1 MNYQTYSYNHRHP
14 IMTPEQFNEITE
26 AITNGR
32 YSWACVLILRYI
44 GYNPIHYIPQRTY
57 SRLIQKNRQVLITNT
72 SPQNISPNIN
82 TSENYQDLSSL
93 N

>member
-1 MNYQTYSYNHRHP
+1 MNYQTYSHNHRHN

-57 SRLIQKNRQVLITNT
+57 SRLIQKNRLLITNT
-72 SPQNISPNIN
+72 SHQNINNSDHYP
-82 TSENYQDLSSL
+82 DLSSL

>member
-1 MNYQTYSYNHRHP
+1 
-14 IMTPEQFNEITE
+14 MTPEQFNEITE

-57 SRLIQKNRQVLITNT
+57 SRLIQKNRLLITNT
-72 SPQNISPNIN
+72 SHQNINNSDHYP
-82 TSENYQDLSSL
+82 DLSSL

>member
-1 MNYQTYSYNHRHP
+1 MNYQASSHNDRHN
-14 IMTPEQFNEITE
+14 IMTPEQFNEVTE
-26 AITNGR
+26 AIANGR

-57 SRLIQKNRQVLITNT
+57 SRLIQKNRQTLITHT
-72 SPQNISPNIN
+72 SHKQI
-82 TSENYQDLSSL
+82 TKADNYTDLSSL

>member
-1 MNYQTYSYNHRHP
+1 MNYLTYSHNDRHN

-57 SRLIQKNRQVLITNT
+57 SRLIQKNRLLITNT
-72 SPQNISPNIN
+72 SHQNINNSDHYP
-82 TSENYQDLSSL
+82 DLSSL